1 MQKIAGKVWNFGKD
15 IDTDLI
21 IAARYLNTSDPKELA
36 KHVMEDADP
45 DFVNKMSPGDIIVA
59 GENFGCGSS
68 REHAPIA
75 LKAAGIAA
83 VVAPTF
89 ARIFYRNAF
98 NMGLPIFELPESAEI
113 KEGAAAQG
121 GGGDQHRHECGDDHQ
136 PHDEEGLQLYAD
148 PGIHAGAP
156 QRGRPDELRGGRNR
170 KAGDGMSSYKIALI
184 KGDGI
189 GPEIIDEAVKVL
201 DAVASC
207 EGFELRYN
215 EVLMGGCAYDIT
227 GDPLP
232 QETIDVSLNADAVLF
247 GAIGGEKWDTLPREK
262 RPESGLLRFRKE
274 LGVFANLR
282 PAVVYDEL
290 VNASSLKPEIVKGVD
305 LMVVRELIGGIYFG
319 EPKGR
324 EGNERAYN
332 TMVYTRDEIVRIA
345 HTAFQIAMERDKR
358 VCSVDKANVLD
369 VSQLWRDTVEEVAK
383 EYPEVTLSHMYVDNA
398 AMQLI
403 RDPKQFDV
411 ILTGNIF
418 GDILSDEASML
429 SGSIGLLP
437 SASVGNK
444 IGVYE
449 PIHGSAPDIAGQ
461 GIANPIATIA
471 SASMMLRFAL
481 GETKAADRI
490 DAAIKQALAEG
501 YRTKDLAQFDAKEV
515 CSTSEMGSIIANY
528 AAKCKH

>member
-1 MQKIAGKVWNFGKD
+1 MK
-15 IDTDLI
+15 
-21 IAARYLNTSDPKELA
+21 
-36 KHVMEDADP
+36 
-45 DFVNKMSPGDIIVA
+45 
-59 GENFGCGSS
+59 
-68 REHAPIA
+68 
-75 LKAAGIAA
+75 
-83 VVAPTF
+83 
-89 ARIFYRNAF
+89 
-98 NMGLPIFELPESAEI
+98 
-113 KEGAAAQG
+113 
-121 GGGDQHRHECGDDHQ
+121 
-136 PHDEEGLQLYAD
+136 
-148 PGIHAGAP
+148 
-156 QRGRPDELRGGRNR
+156 
-170 KAGDGMSSYKIALI
+170 SYKIALI

-189 GPEIIDEAVKVL
+189 GPEIVDEAVKVL

-207 EGFELRYN
+207 SGFNFTYEDL
-215 EVLMGGCAYDIT
+215 LMGGCAYDIT

-232 QETIDVSLNADAVLF
+232 QETITKSLQSDAVLF
-247 GAIGGEKWDTLPREK
+247 GAIGGEKWDNLPREK

-274 LGVFANLR
+274 LGVYANLR

-290 VNASSLKPEIVKGVD
+290 ANASSLKPEVVRGVD

-324 EGNERAYN
+324 DEERGWN
-332 TMVYTRDEIVRIA
+332 TMVYSREEIKRIA
-345 HTAFQIAMERDKR
+345 HQAFQIAMNRSKR
-358 VCSVDKANVLD
+358 VCSIDKANVLD
-369 VSQLWRDTVEEVAK
+369 VSQLWRETVEEVAK
-383 EYPEVTLSHMYVDNA
+383 EYPEVELTHMYVDNA

-411 ILTGNIF
+411 MLTGNIF

-437 SASVGNK
+437 SASVGAK

-481 GETKAADRI
+481 GENEAADKI
-490 DAAIKQALAEG
+490 DNAIKKALSEG
-501 YRTKDLAQFDAKEV
+501 YRTQDLAQFDAKEI

-528 AAKCKH
+528 IER

>member
-1 MQKIAGKVWNFGKD
+1 M
-15 IDTDLI
+15 
-21 IAARYLNTSDPKELA
+21 
-36 KHVMEDADP
+36 
-45 DFVNKMSPGDIIVA
+45 
-59 GENFGCGSS
+59 
-68 REHAPIA
+68 
-75 LKAAGIAA
+75 
-83 VVAPTF
+83 
-89 ARIFYRNAF
+89 
-98 NMGLPIFELPESAEI
+98 
-113 KEGAAAQG
+113 
-121 GGGDQHRHECGDDHQ
+121 
-136 PHDEEGLQLYAD
+136 
-148 PGIHAGAP
+148 
-156 QRGRPDELRGGRNR
+156 
-170 KAGDGMSSYKIALI
+170 I

-201 DAVASC
+201 DAVASV
-207 EGFELRYN
+207 ESFDFSYQEA
-215 EVLMGGCAYDIT
+215 LMGGCAYDIT

-232 QETIDVSLNADAVLF
+232 RETIDKALNCDAVLF

-290 VNASSLKPEIVKGVD
+290 VNASSLKPEVVRGVD

-324 EGNERAYN
+324 EGDRAFN

-358 VCSVDKANVLD
+358 VCSIDKANVLD
-369 VSQLWRDTVEEVAK
+369 VSQLWRETVEEVAK

-403 RDPKQFDV
+403 RDPRQFDV
-411 ILTGNIF
+411 MLTGNIF

-437 SASVGNK
+437 SASVGAK
-444 IGVYE
+444 IGIYE

-481 GETKAADRI
+481 GETAAADRI
-490 DAAIKQALAEG
+490 DAAIKRTLEEG

-528 AAKCKH
+528 AVK

>member
-1 MQKIAGKVWNFGKD
+1 MK
-15 IDTDLI
+15 T
-21 IAARYLNTSDPKELA
+21 
-36 KHVMEDADP
+36 
-45 DFVNKMSPGDIIVA
+45 
-59 GENFGCGSS
+59 
-68 REHAPIA
+68 
-75 LKAAGIAA
+75 
-83 VVAPTF
+83 
-89 ARIFYRNAF
+89 
-98 NMGLPIFELPESAEI
+98 
-113 KEGAAAQG
+113 
-121 GGGDQHRHECGDDHQ
+121 
-136 PHDEEGLQLYAD
+136 
-148 PGIHAGAP
+148 
-156 QRGRPDELRGGRNR
+156 
-170 KAGDGMSSYKIALI
+170 YKIALI

-189 GPEIIDEAVKVL
+189 GPEIIEEAVKVL

-207 EGFELRYN
+207 CDFDFSYEEA
-215 EVLMGGCAYDIT
+215 LMGGCAYDMT

-232 QETIDVSLNADAVLF
+232 QETINISLNSDAVLF
-247 GAIGGEKWDTLPREK
+247 GAIGGTKWDNLPREK

-274 LGVFANLR
+274 LGVYANLR

-290 VNASSLKPEIVKGVD
+290 VNASSLKPEIVRGVD

-324 EGNERAYN
+324 DENKGWN
-332 TMVYTRDEIVRIA
+332 TMIYTRPEIERIA
-345 HTAFQIAMERDKR
+345 HQAFKIAMTRSKR
-358 VCSVDKANVLD
+358 VCSIDKANVLD
-369 VSQLWRDTVEEVAK
+369 VSQLWRDVVTEVAK
-383 EYPEVTLSHMYVDNA
+383 EYPEVELSHMYVDNA

-411 ILTGNIF
+411 MLTGNIF

-437 SASVGNK
+437 SASVGAR

-471 SASMMLRFAL
+471 SASMMLRYAL
-481 GETKAADRI
+481 GEIDAADKI
-490 DAAIKQALAEG
+490 DAAIKRALSEG

>member
-1 MQKIAGKVWNFGKD
+1 MK
-15 IDTDLI
+15 T
-21 IAARYLNTSDPKELA
+21 
-36 KHVMEDADP
+36 
-45 DFVNKMSPGDIIVA
+45 
-59 GENFGCGSS
+59 
-68 REHAPIA
+68 
-75 LKAAGIAA
+75 
-83 VVAPTF
+83 
-89 ARIFYRNAF
+89 
-98 NMGLPIFELPESAEI
+98 
-113 KEGAAAQG
+113 
-121 GGGDQHRHECGDDHQ
+121 
-136 PHDEEGLQLYAD
+136 
-148 PGIHAGAP
+148 
-156 QRGRPDELRGGRNR
+156 
-170 KAGDGMSSYKIALI
+170 YKIALI

-207 EGFELRYN
+207 CDIEFSYE
-215 EVLMGGCAYDIT
+215 EALMGGCAYDIT

-232 QETIDVSLNADAVLF
+232 QETINISLNSDAVLF
-247 GAIGGEKWDTLPREK
+247 GAIGGQKWDNLPREK

-274 LGVFANLR
+274 LGVYANLR

-324 EGNERAYN
+324 DENRGWN
-332 TMVYTRDEIVRIA
+332 TMVYTREEIVRIA
-345 HTAFQIAMERDKR
+345 HQAFKIAMTRSKR

-369 VSQLWRDTVEEVAK
+369 VSQLWRDVVTEVSK
-383 EYPEVTLSHMYVDNA
+383 EYPEVELSHMYVDNA

-411 ILTGNIF
+411 MLTGNIF

-437 SASVGNK
+437 SASVGAK

-461 GIANPIATIA
+461 GIANPIATIS
-471 SASMMLRFAL
+471 SASMMLRYAL
-481 GETKAADRI
+481 GENDAADKI
-490 DAAIKQALAEG
+490 DAAIKRALKEG

-528 AAKCKH
+528 AAK